1 MKWTTEWFQKADGY
15 FIENRK
21 VIQRMGEIYCNHDPV
36 IQPPENILKEVYGP
50 LMKRVPES
58 EIDFNK
64 KDSDEE

>member
-1 MKWTTEWFQKADGY
+1 
-15 FIENRK
+15 
-21 VIQRMGEIYCNHDPV
+21 MGEIYCNHDPV